1 MKFIHYLERI
11 VGVDIYPLLSL
22 IIFGSFFLVVLVW
35 LYNTDK
41 TYFEEVSRIPLS
53 ENELEQ

>member
-1 MKFIHYLERI
+1 MPFLKKSVF
-11 VGVDIYPLLSL
+11 V
-22 IIFGSFFLVVLVW
+22 FLVVLVW